1 MRVVISLKKIVKII
15 TCLLAFLI
23 VGATLAGCTNV
34 RKRANGQDNWKK
46 IEKKK
51 KVVIGLDD
59 SFVPMGFR
67 EKDGSL
73 VGFDV
78 DLAREVFKRYGID
91 VDFQTIDWSMKET
104 ELRNGTIDLIWNGY
118 TVNPER
124 KKTVAFSVPY
134 LRNQQVLVSKKKEN
148 VYDAKS
154 MKGKALGLQSGSSGY
169 ESYMSQPKLLK
180 NYVKEAVQ
188 YDTFNNA
195 FLDLNA
201 NRIQRLLIDSVYA
214 DYYVAHEPDPN
225 SYRISDVGFES
236 ENFAVGMRKG
246 DKTLQKKINVA
257 LAQMAKDGTLQK
269 ISNKWFGT
277 TKMVPLK
284 EIENQ
289 KID

>member
-1 MRVVISLKKIVKII
+1 
-15 TCLLAFLI
+15 
-23 VGATLAGCTNV
+23 
-34 RKRANGQDNWKK
+34 
-46 IEKKK
+46 
-51 KVVIGLDD
+51 
-59 SFVPMGFR
+59 
-67 EKDGSL
+67 
-73 VGFDV
+73 
-78 DLAREVFKRYGID
+78 
-91 VDFQTIDWSMKET
+91 
-104 ELRNGTIDLIWNGY
+104 
-118 TVNPER
+118 
-124 KKTVAFSVPY
+124 
-134 LRNQQVLVSKKKEN
+134 
-148 VYDAKS
+148 
-154 MKGKALGLQSGSSGY
+154 
-169 ESYMSQPKLLK
+169 MSQPKLLK

-201 NRIQRLLIDSVYA
+201 NRIQGLLIDSVYA